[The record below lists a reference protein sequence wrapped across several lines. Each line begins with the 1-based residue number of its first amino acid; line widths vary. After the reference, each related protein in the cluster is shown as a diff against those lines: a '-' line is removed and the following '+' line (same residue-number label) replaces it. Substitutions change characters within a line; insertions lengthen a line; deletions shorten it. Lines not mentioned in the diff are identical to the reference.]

1 MPVLS
6 LKNLVKAYGGRKVV
20 DSVTLNV
27 DSRSVVG
34 LLGPNGAGKTTIIRL
49 MLDIFQPECGLVTIL
64 GGPMDEAKKDD
75 RQKEGHRYSC

>member
-20 DSVTLNV
+20 DSVTLSV

-34 LLGPNGAGKTTIIRL
+34 LLGPNGAGKTTTFYMTVG
-49 MLDIFQPECGLVTIL
+49 MLQPDSGQVFLDGEEITDSRCVN
-64 GGPMDEAKKDD
+64 PSAN
-75 RQKEGHRYSC
+75 SA